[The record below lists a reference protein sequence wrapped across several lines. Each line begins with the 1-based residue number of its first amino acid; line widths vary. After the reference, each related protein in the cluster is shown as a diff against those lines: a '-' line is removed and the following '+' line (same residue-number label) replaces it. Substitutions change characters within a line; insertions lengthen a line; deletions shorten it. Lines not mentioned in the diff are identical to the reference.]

1 MTSRRSLAVLVAS
14 LAIEGIAFQTPTPP
28 CKRTSTII
36 QRAESPWDEG
46 SMPLKQ
52 RKPTSND
59 VPTWLKQLNKLGA
72 KLSLRDA
79 AWRKSITDQ
88 TADISLA
95 AYEDQVNGP
104 AQAAL
109 RAIDS
114 VVAAETSRAQRILE
128 DVESGGSGFVR
139 PKDAPVRG
147 PLGKAEREAVLVLE
161 SLVAVQLL
169 LFR

>member
-1 MTSRRSLAVLVAS
+1 MAS
-14 LAIEGIAFQTPTPP
+14 LAIEGIAFQTPTSP
-28 CKRTSTII
+28 R
-36 QRAESPWDEG
+36 QRMSINILHAESPRGEDR
-46 SMPLKQ
+46 P
-52 RKPTSND
+52 SND
-59 VPTWLKQLNKLGA
+59 VPSWLRQLNKVGA

-79 AWRKSITDQ
+79 AWRKSITEQ
-88 TADISLA
+88 TEGISLA

-109 RAIDS
+109 RAIES

-147 PLGKAEREAVLVLE
+147 PLGKAEREAVLALE
-161 SLVAVQLL
+161 SLVAV
-169 LFR
+169 